1 MTERNSKE
9 KAPQP
14 SRKDARAERL
24 AEVLRTNLKRR
35 KEAARGRSDD
45 KTGAAD
51 E

>member
-9 KAPQP
+9 KAQQP

-35 KEAARGRSDD
+35 KEAARGQAHD
-45 KTGAAD
+45 KAGVTD